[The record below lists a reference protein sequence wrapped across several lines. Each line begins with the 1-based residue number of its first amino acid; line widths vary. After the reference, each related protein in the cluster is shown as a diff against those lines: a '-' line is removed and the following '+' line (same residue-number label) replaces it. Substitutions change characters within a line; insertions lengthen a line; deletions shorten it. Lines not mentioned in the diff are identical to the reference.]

1 VDQSTL
7 DLTGWLEYFMG
18 GVAVSI
24 KGVRDRVLGLSKD
37 VKFLKERGQIALTER
52 QMRIVEWMM
61 EKGKITNRDEG
72 DLRDIKPGGTG

>member
-1 VDQSTL
+1 
-7 DLTGWLEYFMG
+7 MG